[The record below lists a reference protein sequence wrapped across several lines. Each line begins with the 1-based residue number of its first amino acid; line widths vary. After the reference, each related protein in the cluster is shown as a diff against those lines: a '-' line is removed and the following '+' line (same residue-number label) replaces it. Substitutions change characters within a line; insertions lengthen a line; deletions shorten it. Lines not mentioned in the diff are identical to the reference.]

1 MLGKLIKYEFK
12 ATARWFLPAFGA
24 ALLFGLVG
32 LVGQIVIAGRPDWWV
47 VISTVLYGALILAFL
62 TFPLIMSIWHFHHDL
77 LAERG
82 YLMFTLP
89 VTATQL
95 LWAKVIVATVW
106 QLISVAVALASTSLV
121 AVGSDGQLP
130 LIWRSIAESD
140 PRSEAIVLVI
150 LIVFGVFG
158 SALMYFTSL
167 AIGQLFN
174 KRRVAVALGASL
186 VLYMVTHIIAV
197 FVLITSSSMNELFTG
212 RQDTTFW
219 PMMALMILYN
229 IGYFLVTRYLLTK
242 KLNLV

>member
-12 ATARWFLPAFGA
+12 ATARWFLPAFGV

-32 LVGQIVIAGRPDWWV
+32 LVAQVAIAGRPDWWV

-62 TFPLIMSIWHFHHDL
+62 TFPLIMSIWHFNHDL
-77 LAERG
+77 LTDRG

-89 VTATQL
+89 VTAAQL
-95 LWAKVIVATVW
+95 LWTKVIVATVW
-106 QLISVAVALASTSLV
+106 QVLSVVVALVSTSLV

-130 LIWRSIAESD
+130 LIWRLIAESD
-140 PRSEAIVLVI
+140 PRSEVILLVI

-158 SALMYFTSL
+158 SVLMYFTSL
-167 AIGQLFN
+167 AFGQLFN
-174 KRRVAVALGASL
+174 KHRIAAALGASL

-197 FVLITSSSMNELFTG
+197 FALITSEPINKLFTG
-212 RQDTTFW
+212 RSDTTFL
-219 PMMALMILYN
+219 PMVALMILYN
-229 IGYFLVTRYLLTK
+229 VGYFLVTRNLLTK